1 MPKGRLEVMKM
12 EKDEEFARK
21 VLEAFLTSRDLQ
33 GAILN
38 MVCACPNITTEF

>member
-1 MPKGRLEVMKM
+1 M

-21 VLEAFLTSRDLQ
+21 VLDTILNSRDIQ

-38 MVCACPNITTEF
+38 MVCACPNVVTEL

>member
-1 MPKGRLEVMKM
+1 M

-21 VLEAFLTSRDLQ
+21 VLEAFLTNREIQ

-38 MVCACPNITTEF
+38 MVCACPNVMTEL